1 MLEIEGAS
9 IIYQAQTRLAELAY
23 EVAQTRNYKKPEIQ
37 AKIRKGFNI
46 YKSLQALS
54 YDTYLTR
61 AQKEKIWYCL
71 IKQANINDF
80 PEAPTLTPFP
90 EPTILVGIP
99 GPKGDRGSR
108 GEDGGATDFGVF
120 GVGSDTVVDS
130 FLPSDAYS
138 ARWDYVIYDGSG
150 NRRSGSVIS
159 DWSSDGSNVSDSSQ
173 YSNTGN
179 GNTEAVVFSVD
190 FSAGRI
196 RLLATI
202 TGGLWTIVGSRYFI
216 PNNGAGTGVI
226 NTVLPNGQIFV
237 GNASN
242 VAVAVTPSADLSVSN
257 TGVFTLTP
265 GVIVNATISGT
276 AAIAFS
282 KMAAL
287 TPSKIAVTDG
297 SGVITTTSTPS
308 LTELGYLS
316 GVTSGIQAQLDSK
329 VGSITGAISTVV
341 SSNLTINK
349 VLVSNP
355 SGKIAIGAAS
365 TTEVGYLVGV
375 TSAIQTQINT
385 KLTDVLTTAGDMIIR
400 NGSNVTARLA
410 IGSNGTFLGSNGT
423 VASWQ
428 SVPGTTVTT
437 GSKRVAQGF
446 VNTNSFVGPTTSM
459 TWPSVQFNTSLES
472 VWKVGVRFTV
482 QITGDGGGQDQVQL
496 QVQRS
501 LNNSTWSNL
510 SEIPSDTITTDL
522 GSYTFVTVSG
532 VDTTTSPSSTYYYR
546 LIATNV
552 GGGNNY
558 FSTNIGYLLN
568 LVPA

>member
-9 IIYQAQTRLAELAY
+9 VVYQAQTKLADLAF
-23 EVAQTRNYKKPEIQ
+23 EVAEIRNYKKPEAQ
-37 AKIRKGFNI
+37 AKIRQGFNI

-54 YDTYLTR
+54 YEVFLTR

-71 IKQANINDF
+71 IKQAGINDF
-80 PEAPTLTPFP
+80 PEAPTITPQSP
-90 EPTILVGIP
+90 PTILVGIP
-99 GPKGDRGSR
+99 GPEGDPGPR

-120 GVGSDTVVDS
+120 GVGSDIVVDS
-130 FLPSDAYS
+130 FLSTDAFS
-138 ARWDYVIYDGSG
+138 ARWDYVLYDGSG
-150 NRRSGSVIS
+150 NRRSGTVIC

-173 YSNTGN
+173 FSNIGS
-179 GNTEAVVFSVD
+179 GNTDAVTFNVD

-196 RLLATI
+196 RLLAII
-202 TGGLWTIVGSRYFI
+202 TDGNWTIVGSRYFI
-216 PNNGAGTGVI
+216 PNNGAGTGII
-226 NTVLPNGQIFV
+226 NTNLPNGQIFV

-242 VAVAVTPSADLSVSN
+242 IAVAVTPSQDLSVSN

-287 TPSKIAVTDG
+287 TASKIVVTDG
-297 SGVITTTSTPS
+297 SGIITTTSSPS

-316 GVTSGIQAQLDSK
+316 GVTSGIQTQLDSK

-341 SSNLTINK
+341 SSNLTADK

-385 KLTDVLTTAGDMIIR
+385 KLTNVLTTAGDLIIR
-400 NGSNVTARLA
+400 NGANTTVRLP
-410 IGSNGTFLGSNGT
+410 IGSAGTFLGSDGT

-428 SVPGTTVTT
+428 SVPGTTAT
-437 GSKRVAQGF
+437 GGTKRAAQGLISTSYTLLSGKTYGS
-446 VNTNSFVGPTTSM
+446 VSFTTAVE
-459 TWPSVQFNTSLES
+459 P
-472 VWKVGVRFTV
+472 VWKIAVNFYV
-482 QITGDGGGQDQVQL
+482 QISGDGGGFDRVQFT
-496 QVQRS
+496 VQRS
-501 LNNSTWSNL
+501 LNNSTWTNST
-510 SEIPSDTITTDL
+510 EIPQCTYSTDN
-522 GSYTFVTVSG
+522 GSNTSVNISG
-532 VDTTTSPSSTYYYR
+532 VDTTVSPSTTYFYR
-546 LIATNV
+546 LV
-552 GGGNNY
+552 GSTVFGGSSFY
-558 FSTNIGYLLN
+558 SDNIGYLLN